1 MSYNYHF
8 FLQSTQQ
15 LHSFTEELAT
25 YNEAVATRPQ
35 RKSSKGKD
43 REEPMQR
50 DTGPYDPDTASNRL
64 GTHRFIKL
72 RKFIELATH
81 RRWCGNWLDSST
93 VYSAGLP
100 LFIQ

>member
-1 MSYNYHF
+1 MAAYNN
-8 FLQSTQQ
+8 TM
-15 LHSFTEELAT
+15 AT
-25 YNEAVATRPQ
+25 PLQ
-35 RKSSKGKD
+35 RKSSKGKGK
-43 REEPMQR
+43 EVQKEPN
-50 DTGPYDPDTASNRL
+50 TGPYDPDTDPNRR

-81 RRWCGNWLDSST
+81 PRWCGNWLDSST